1 MYVVARHGLSAR
13 LTFHSFFVVALLFAF
28 FALLSTYSSLSS
40 RSVRSEKSSSDAIV
54 GENKQV
60 GSGGGQRVINP
71 NPKLNVLLPF
81 GSPNSVLIPTAATSL
96 NLNTT
101 RLVSHLQDILP
112 D

>member
-1 MYVVARHGLSAR
+1 VYVVARHGLSAR
-13 LTFHSFFVVALLFAF
+13 LTLHSFFVAALLFAF

-60 GSGGGQRVINP
+60 GSGGQRVINP
-71 NPKLNVLLPF
+71 NPKLNVPLSF
-81 GSPNSVLIPTAATSL
+81 GSPNLVLIPTTATSL

-101 RLVSHLQDILP
+101 RLVSHLCP
-112 D
+112 TEF